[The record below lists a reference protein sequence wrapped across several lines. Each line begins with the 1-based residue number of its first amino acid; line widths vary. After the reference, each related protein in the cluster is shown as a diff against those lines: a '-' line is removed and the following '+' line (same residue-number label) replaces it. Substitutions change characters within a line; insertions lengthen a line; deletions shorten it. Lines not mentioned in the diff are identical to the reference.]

1 LLQRRSTMIH
11 PKEWIHYIKWRIEKA
26 LKRMRQFMT

>member
-1 LLQRRSTMIH
+1 MIH

-26 LKRMRQFMT
+26 LKRIRQFMA